1 LRSVYIACPARSSR
15 TVCPWESP
23 LMETQLRDV
32 AVLATIALLIVLTLQ
47 VLWLTGDRHHRDR
60 DR

>member
-1 LRSVYIACPARSSR
+1 
-15 TVCPWESP
+15 
-23 LMETQLRDV
+23 METQLRDV

-47 VLWLTGDRHHRDR
+47 VLWLAGDRRHRDR